1 MKTLHHGFTSPRTRL
16 AGAAATSSRS
26 ALSMVL
32 VSALLGSSALLAG
45 CPDDAEAPANT
56 ATSSGVGGGDDASGG
71 GGDDASGGG
80 GDDASGGG
88 GGDASGGGGGAGHPP
103 AECAGS
109 TESANT
115 DPDDPVQQGADHLVR
130 DLKFPAVLAAVQ
142 DVDGETRHYVAGV
155 ADLETQAKV
164 PVDGQVRIGSNTKP
178 FTAVVVLQLVGEGKV
193 DLDAPIETYLPNLV
207 RGEGIDGNDITV
219 RQLLQHTSG
228 LPDFVGVLLGDG
240 LAKVQHTYFDPRTL
254 LDLALTQAEDFPPGD
269 RWAYSNTNYIVA
281 GLIVEKVTGR
291 PLAEEITERVIQR
304 IGLRHTYVPR
314 IGDQSIRECH
324 PRGYHAD
331 GFGDPLY
338 DVTELDPSIAG
349 ASGDMISTPG
359 DLNRFF
365 SALLGGELLEPA
377 QLEEMRTTV
386 DASSMWPGY
395 EYGLGLSSTPLSCG
409 GVVWGHGGDIFGY
422 ETAGGVTEDGRA
434 VAVAVTA
441 LPSAVPGV
449 QTREQAYEAY
459 AGVLALVDTALCP

>member
-1 MKTLHHGFTSPRTRL
+1 MNSLHHRFTSPRTRPS
-16 AGAAATSSRS
+16 GAAPARWRG
-26 ALSMVL
+26 ALSLVL

-45 CPDDAEAPANT
+45 CSDHDGSPAST
-56 ATSSGVGGGDDASGG
+56 ATSSGVGGGTGGSGG
-71 GGDDASGGG
+71 EG
-80 GDDASGGG
+80 
-88 GGDASGGGGGAGHPP
+88 GGGGGAGGSGGEGESGGGDTGTPP
-103 AECAGS
+103 GECVGS
-109 TESANT
+109 TAEANT

-130 DLKFPAVLAAVQ
+130 DIKFPAVLAAVQ
-142 DVDGETRHYVAGV
+142 DLDGNNRHYIAGV
-155 ADLETQAKV
+155 ADLETQEKV

-193 DLDAPIETYLPNLV
+193 DLDASIETYLPDLV

-219 RQLLQHTSG
+219 RQILQHTSG
-228 LPDFVGVLLGDG
+228 LPDFVGLLLGDG

-254 LDLALTQAEDFPPGD
+254 LDLALTQAEDFPPGE

-281 GLIVEKVTGR
+281 GLLVEKVTGR
-291 PLAEEITERVIQR
+291 PLAEEITERIIQR
-304 IGLRHTYVPR
+304 IGLRHTYVPGV
-314 IGDQSIRECH
+314 GDQSIRECH

-331 GFGDPLY
+331 SLGAPLY

-395 EYGLGLSSTPLSCG
+395 AYGLGLSSTPLGCG

-422 ETAGGVTEDGRA
+422 ETAGGITEDGRA
-434 VAVAVTA
+434 VTVAVTA
-441 LPSAVPGV
+441 LPSAVPSV
-449 QTREQAYEAY
+449 ETREQAYEAY